1 MSGTRRR
8 RTRNTNNGRG
18 AGIAT
23 SGMGRT
29 GRKRV
34 PRAKRMALKGRR

>member
-1 MSGTRRR
+1 MSGSRRR
-8 RTRNTNNGRG
+8 RTRNTDRGRG

-23 SGMGRT
+23 NGMGHV
-29 GRKRV
+29 GRKRL